1 MPFAEDLRRFSFPTL
16 TLLRNRKGKEI
27 TEHSMLPTDKQKE
40 AMSSFVEAMDLDSAA
55 VDDDGCVVS
64 LLGV

>member
-1 MPFAEDLRRFSFPTL
+1 
-16 TLLRNRKGKEI
+16 
-27 TEHSMLPTDKQKE
+27 MLPTDKQNE
-40 AMSSFVEAMDLDSAA
+40 AMSSFVDAMDLDSAA